1 MKRQNGRE
9 EWKWRQISSKV
20 FVFSSASLYLRISA
34 LTYDF
39 YTSQFHVILRERQK
53 GAVMME
59 TVKVALELPRG
70 VFSALRQD
78 PVNFV
83 AEIRGAAAVKWYE
96 MRRLS
101 QAKAPEVAA

>member
-1 MKRQNGRE
+1 
-9 EWKWRQISSKV
+9 
-20 FVFSSASLYLRISA
+20 
-34 LTYDF
+34 
-39 YTSQFHVILRERQK
+39 
-53 GAVMME
+53 ME

-83 AEIRGAAAVKWYE
+83 AEMRVAAAVKWCE

-101 QAKAPEVAA
+101 QAKAAEVAA